1 MRFPHSIL
9 LALCIALFPAG
20 MVWGQGAD
28 AGGAGP
34 SAGAPTNNAVT
45 PAAPGPGGT
54 PPVVGFGQSTTVP
67 PEVRGAADFPPLTT
81 TGLATTAADGVST
94 KVVPAR
100 PCSTAA
106 RETDGTTTCVGIPSR
121 RN

>member
-9 LALCIALFPAG
+9 LALCIAVLPAG
-20 MVWGQGAD
+20 MVWGQGGG
-28 AGGAGP
+28 GGA
-34 SAGAPTNNAVT
+34 AGSGTAAPTNSAV
-45 PAAPGPGGT
+45 APGA
-54 PPVVGFGQSTTVP
+54 PPVMGFGQSTTVP
-67 PEVRGAADFPPLTT
+67 PEVRGAAEFPPDTT

-94 KVVPAR
+94 KIVPAR

-106 RETDGTTTCVGIPSR
+106 RETDGTTTCIGIPSR